1 MNKSFVRYLLILVF
15 VLLWLILDIH
25 PALAQDSAV
34 NYTYANLENQDLSHR
49 NLVGSVFAAADMR
62 GINLEDSDLSKGI
75 LTEAI
80 LLRANLRGA
89 NLSGALLDRVTLD
102 FADLT
107 NARLM
112 DTIATRT
119 RFYDTV
125 ITGADFTDA
134 VIDNYQVKLLCE
146 RADGIN
152 SITGVS
158 TRESLGCR

>member
-1 MNKSFVRYLLILVF
+1 
-15 VLLWLILDIH
+15 
-25 PALAQDSAV
+25 
-34 NYTYANLENQDLSHR
+34 
-49 NLVGSVFAAADMR
+49 
-62 GINLEDSDLSKGI
+62 
-75 LTEAI
+75 
-80 LLRANLRGA
+80 
-89 NLSGALLDRVTLD
+89 
-102 FADLT
+102 
-107 NARLM
+107 M

-119 RFYDTV
+119 RFYDTI